1 MAAPF
6 SDPRVQRFL
15 ATKHVVVLAT
25 VRPDGGPM
33 ARAMW
38 FVYGPDDLTM
48 ISVAATPKVE
58 HLRRDPRV
66 CVVAETGTTS
76 DIRNVTVLGRAVFLE
91 DSPERRGLVERF
103 HAKYSPALE
112 RLWRG
117 RAMPPDRVMFRIVPE
132 RVLSHGLGDS

>member
-1 MAAPF
+1 MADRLG
-6 SDPRVQRFL
+6 DPRIQRFL

-25 VRPDGGPM
+25 VQPDSGPF

-38 FVYGPDDLTM
+38 FVHGPEDLAM

-58 HLRRDPRV
+58 QLRRDPRV
-66 CVVAETGTTS
+66 CVVAETGTIS
-76 DIRNVTVLGRAVFLE
+76 DIRNVTILGRAVFLE
-91 DSPERRGLVERF
+91 DSPERGELVERF
-103 HAKYSPALE
+103 HGKYAPGLE

-132 RVLSHGLGDS
+132 RVHSHGLSE